1 MHAPVRELRFS
12 AFTLDLL
19 RCVVRRGNEELPL
32 RPQSFDVLRYLAER
46 PGRIVSK
53 EELFAAIWPGATVT
67 DDSLVQ
73 CIRDIRQALG
83 DSSRQIVKAVPKRG
97 YLLQPP
103 LPEDAAGA
111 ATAQA
116 SRQRRSCC
124 RKRSLSV
131 FWGPASSARGTGC
144 RVLSR
149 PAC

>member
-1 MHAPVRELRFS
+1 MHAPVRELRFG

-32 RPQSFDVLRYLAER
+32 RPQSFDVLRYLVER

-53 EELFAAIWPGATVT
+53 EELFAAIWPGVTVT

-103 LPEDAAGA
+103 LPKTPLAPRRRR
-111 ATAQA
+111 QA
-116 SRQRRSCC
+116 DRRRSCC